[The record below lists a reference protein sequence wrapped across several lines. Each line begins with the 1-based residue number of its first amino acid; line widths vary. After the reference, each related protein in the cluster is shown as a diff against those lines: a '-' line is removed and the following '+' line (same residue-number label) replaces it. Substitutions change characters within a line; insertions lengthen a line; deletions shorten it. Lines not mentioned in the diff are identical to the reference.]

1 MAALGSL
8 YVYIEGEN
16 FIESTEKNDPPKP
29 GSLHSE
35 QSDAP
40 SRVRDRS
47 MDEPSPPAHDAC
59 LPEMLHR
66 ASHESNVLQPVVTV
80 TRATDEQMAAQHIEN
95 IANGPTVTTHDGMA
109 ITKSTA
115 GRFRIRKWLDT
126 ASAHMKEAA
135 HEELD
140 RQGHK
145 DKKAYKYPMLP
156 GEQLRNSVFYE
167 TSDQFMELRLQRVAS
182 SASSIRSLNV
192 SSNGEG
198 PSTPPAARM
207 RPRTNTDEDA
217 ITPLP
222 RRATLEVPEDV
233 HRSPK
238 LGHHQGWA

>member
-8 YVYIEGEN
+8 YVYIEGDN
-16 FIESTEKNDPPKP
+16 FIESTEKQDAPKP
-29 GSLHSE
+29 SSLHSD
-35 QSDAP
+35 QSDTP
-40 SRVRDRS
+40 SRVRGRS
-47 MDEPSPPAHDAC
+47 MDEPCSPVHDARH
-59 LPEMLHR
+59 PEMIHR

-95 IANGPTVTTHDGMA
+95 IADRTSPPTHDGAA

-115 GRFRIRKWLDT
+115 GRFRIRNWLDK
-126 ASAHMKEAA
+126 ASAHMKETA

-156 GEQLRNSVFYE
+156 REQLKNPSFYE
-167 TSDQFMELRLQRVAS
+167 TSEQYMELRLQRVAS
-182 SASSIRSLNV
+182 SASSIRSLTV
-192 SSNGEG
+192 SNNGEG
-198 PSTPPAARM
+198 PSTPPVARM

-222 RRATLEVPEDV
+222 RRATLEVPADV
-233 HRSPK
+233 HRSPR
-238 LGHHQGWA
+238 LGQNQGWA

>member
-8 YVYIEGEN
+8 YIYIEGDN
-16 FIESTEKNDPPKP
+16 FIETKEKPEAPKP

-35 QSDAP
+35 QSDAA
-40 SRVRDRS
+40 SRAGDHS
-47 MDEPSPPAHDAC
+47 MDEPSSLAHGTR
-59 LPEMLHR
+59 LPEMIYR
-66 ASHESNVLQPVVTV
+66 ASHESNILQPVVTV

-95 IANGPTVTTHDGMA
+95 IADGTTVNGTA

-126 ASAHMKEAA
+126 ASAHMKETA

-156 GEQLRNSVFYE
+156 GEQLRNSNFYE

-182 SASSIRSLNV
+182 SATSIRSLNV

-198 PSTPPAARM
+198 PSTPPVARM

-222 RRATLEVPEDV
+222 RRPTLEVPADI